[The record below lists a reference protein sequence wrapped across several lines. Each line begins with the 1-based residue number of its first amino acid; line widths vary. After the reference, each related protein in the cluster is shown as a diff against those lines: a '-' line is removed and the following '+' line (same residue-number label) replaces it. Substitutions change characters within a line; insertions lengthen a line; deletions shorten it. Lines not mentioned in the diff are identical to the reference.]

1 MGGGNPWLAKM
12 TIHGSKSLTYLSKII
27 IPSWCDGRLLQIFGS
42 YLRQAATKYQI
53 SLSWINLIQ
62 LFNKKFDGFWFFFS
76 YTELKQIQSG
86 ADSEH
91 ISIVHDTNPFFFYKS
106 SLSDNNLSIYLF
118 SHKKSPTLKNPKEL
132 ILWFVTI
139 IVRLDTLT
147 KSSSRRLNLN
157 KAPR

>member
-1 MGGGNPWLAKM
+1 MLLCWKQSFLC
-12 TIHGSKSLTYLSKII
+12 SLKSLQIYVLLVLS
-27 IPSWCDGRLLQIFGS
+27 
-42 YLRQAATKYQI
+42 
-53 SLSWINLIQ
+53 
-62 LFNKKFDGFWFFFS
+62 KKFDGFWFFFS

-147 KSSSRRLNLN
+147 KSSSRRHWCQN
-157 KAPR
+157 KKGNFLSCFSSWKSVQYTKLDSR